1 MSADEM
7 QRWAILLGKHHAG
20 TGEEDVQRE
29 HTAGLRVILTYDP
42 QPRRDGRIVIGQE
55 PPAAPLVQG
64 DDLGAA
70 HGSTSRC
77 PTVMVA
83 SLRWFA
89 ERIL

>member
-7 QRWAILLGKHHAG
+7 QRRAILLGKHHAG
-20 TGEEDVQRE
+20 TGQEDVQRK
-29 HTAGLRVILTYDP
+29 HTAGLRFILTYDV
-42 QPRRDGRIVIGQE
+42 QSRRDGRIVIGQE

>member
-1 MSADEM
+1 M
-7 QRWAILLGKHHAG
+7 QRRAIVLGEDDAG
-20 TGEEDVQRE
+20 TGEKGVQRE
-29 HTAGLRVILTYDP
+29 HAAGVRVVLTYDP
-42 QPRRDGRIVIGQE
+42 QPRRGGRFVIGQE
-55 PPAAPLVQG
+55 PAAAPLVQR

>member
-1 MSADEM
+1 V
-7 QRWAILLGKHHAG
+7 QRRAVVLGKDDAG
-20 TGEEDVQRE
+20 TGQEGVKRE
-29 HTAGLRVILTYDP
+29 RAAGLRVILTYDP
-42 QPRRDGRIVIGQE
+42 QPRRGGRIVIGQR
-55 PPAAPLVQG
+55 PAASPLVQG

-77 PTVMVA
+77 PTLMVA